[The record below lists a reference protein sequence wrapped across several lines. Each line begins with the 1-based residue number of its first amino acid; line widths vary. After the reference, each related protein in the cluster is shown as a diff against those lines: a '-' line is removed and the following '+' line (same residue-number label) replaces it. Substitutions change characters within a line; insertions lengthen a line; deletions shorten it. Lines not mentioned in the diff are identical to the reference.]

1 MPIDG
6 LSLLGFMTE
15 TQTVND
21 LTNRVGFCNSI
32 RHYYLCLSVTAK
44 ASVIDHRGFVKVRFL
59 ASPTSTAARLFFDR
73 ELMHRGLVIGFAGV
87 QASCGILGSVRGI
100 GEVLGFQTESA
111 VLGRVP
117 GFGCP

>member
-6 LSLLGFMTE
+6 LSLLEFMTE
-15 TQTVND
+15 TQTVNYVTD
-21 LTNRVGFCNSI
+21 RDGFRNSI
-32 RHYYLCLSVTAK
+32 RHYYLCLPVTAK
-44 ASVIDHRGFVKVRFL
+44 APVIDHRGFVKVRFQ
-59 ASPTSTAARLFFDR
+59 ASPTSTAVRLFFDR

>member
-87 QASCGILGSVRGI
+87 QASCGILGSVGGI